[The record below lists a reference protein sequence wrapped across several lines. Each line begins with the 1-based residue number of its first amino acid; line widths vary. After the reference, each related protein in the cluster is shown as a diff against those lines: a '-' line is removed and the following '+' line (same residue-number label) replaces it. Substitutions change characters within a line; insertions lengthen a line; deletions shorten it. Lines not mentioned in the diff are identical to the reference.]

1 MSVKLTPAKI
11 FDFSLLCGFSVTE
24 YIRKRR
30 LTLAGQ
36 DVAATNEKIIDIA
49 LKYGYDSPDSFTKA
63 FTRFH
68 GATPISIRKDHLSVK
83 SYSPLKIIFSLEG
96 GYIMDYKIVK
106 KDAFDIIGI
115 GKKFSYE
122 TANEEIPIFRREFY
136 TENKFPNLKGS
147 FGINVD
153 VEKGNF
159 EYIIA
164 DRIDCNTRIENALIR
179 KTVPSLTWAVFPCIG
194 AIPHSLQNILKRVFS
209 EWLPQTSN
217 YEFAEGLLIEY
228 YDDPS
233 KYSNGILDEKYYCEL
248 WIPIKTK

>member
-1 MSVKLTPAKI
+1 
-11 FDFSLLCGFSVTE
+11 
-24 YIRKRR
+24 
-30 LTLAGQ
+30 
-36 DVAATNEKIIDIA
+36 
-49 LKYGYDSPDSFTKA
+49 
-63 FTRFH
+63 
-68 GATPISIRKDHLSVK
+68 
-83 SYSPLKIIFSLEG
+83 
-96 GYIMDYKIVK
+96 MDYKIVK